1 MRTPVEFGGTA
12 DGVAAPQPAWPRRG
26 RAYYTLFVLTLAL
39 LIATIDKGVLAVLVE
54 HIKRDLHVSDTQ
66 FSLLSGFAFVFFYAL
81 LGLPIARLADRYS
94 RRFIIGVGIAFWSVT
109 TVASGIAQSFQQLFW
124 ARVAVGAGESSL
136 APATYS
142 MLTDSFP
149 RDRLPMAIAI
159 LSLGFVCGGGFSLL
173 AGGAALQ
180 AAAAIG
186 PVALPVVGPLRSWQ
200 LVFFLVGLPGLA
212 VAAMMATV
220 TEPAR
225 RGLLSEAAGVRPDKI
240 PVRVIARFL
249 RDEWRTF
256 VPIFAAMGIK
266 TLLAFGAALWTPAF
280 FVRTYGWSMQQSGY
294 RLGLAVLIVSP
305 LGLFLG
311 GWLAALYERR
321 GRADA
326 NLRVLQIATVAMLP
340 AAILYPLMPNPSA
353 ALVLYSLNYF
363 FASVGIGPG
372 NAALQIVTPN
382 QMRGQIRALFQLVF
396 NFVGFALGPVFVALF
411 TDYVFRGPT
420 GIRYSLATAAAITCP
435 LAVGLTWWGMKPY
448 ARSVLRAAGWI

>member
-1 MRTPVEFGGTA
+1 ML
-12 DGVAAPQPAWPRRG
+12 QPAWPGRG
-26 RAYYTLFVLTLAL
+26 RAYYTLLVLTLAL
-39 LIATIDKGVLAVLVE
+39 LIATIDKGVLSVLVE
-54 HIKRDLHVSDTQ
+54 YIKRDLLVTDTQ

-81 LGLPIARLADRYS
+81 LGLPIARLADRHS
-94 RRFIIGVGIAFWSVT
+94 RRLIIGIGIAFWSVT
-109 TVASGIAQSFQQLFW
+109 TVLSGIAQSFQQLFW

-142 MLTDSFP
+142 VLTDSFP
-149 RDRLPMAIAI
+149 RDKLPMAISV

-186 PVALPVVGPLRSWQ
+186 PVTLPVVGSLHSWQ
-200 LVFFLVGLPGLA
+200 LVFFLVGVPGLVIA
-212 VAAMMATV
+212 LLMATV

-225 RGLLSEAAGVRPDKI
+225 RGLLSGAAGSRPDKV
-240 PVRVIARFL
+240 PVRVIVRFL
-249 RDEWRTF
+249 GDEWRTF
-256 VPIFAAMGIK
+256 LPIFAAMGIK

-280 FVRTYGWSMQQSGY
+280 FVRTYGWSMQQSAA

-305 LGLFLG
+305 LGLFVG
-311 GWLAALYERR
+311 GWLAAFYERR
-321 GRADA
+321 GRDDA
-326 NLRVLQIATVAMLP
+326 NMRVLQMATVAALP
-340 AAILYPLMPNPSA
+340 TSVLYPLMPNPAA
-353 ALVLYSLNYF
+353 ALGLYVFNVL

-411 TDYVFRGPT
+411 TDYVFRGPA
-420 GIRYSLATAAAITCP
+420 GIRYSLSLAAALTCP
-435 LAVGLTWWGMKPY
+435 LAVALTWWGMRPY
-448 ARSVLRAAGWI
+448 ARSVARAAAWA